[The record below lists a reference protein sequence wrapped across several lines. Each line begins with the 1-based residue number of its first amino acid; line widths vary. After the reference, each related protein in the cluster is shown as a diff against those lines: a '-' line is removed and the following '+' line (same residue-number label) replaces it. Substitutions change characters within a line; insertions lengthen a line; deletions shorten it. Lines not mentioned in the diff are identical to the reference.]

1 MSDVIRLRR
10 YAMMHAIGIPLLMVL
25 TESARGRSA
34 VLVFGII
41 MHIIYHIATERAIRR
56 VAVAGTLD
64 EIGRRQSDRQ
74 SVALAEKD
82 PSSSPEQ

>member
-10 YAMMHAIGIPLLMVL
+10 YAMMHAIGILLLMVL
-25 TESARGRSA
+25 TESARGQSA

-41 MHIIYHIATERAIRR
+41 MHIIYHIATERDIRR

-82 PSSSPEQ
+82 PSSFPEQ